1 MVDGALA
8 VPTFKEACVD
18 VLVPD
23 ATGLT
28 CAINVFQELENV
40 CLFLSLMMK
49 ALGNFHV
56 HVAFNIGLWIG

>member
-1 MVDGALA
+1 M
-8 VPTFKEACVD
+8 D

-23 ATGLT
+23 AAGLT
-28 CAINVFQELENV
+28 CAIDVFQELENV